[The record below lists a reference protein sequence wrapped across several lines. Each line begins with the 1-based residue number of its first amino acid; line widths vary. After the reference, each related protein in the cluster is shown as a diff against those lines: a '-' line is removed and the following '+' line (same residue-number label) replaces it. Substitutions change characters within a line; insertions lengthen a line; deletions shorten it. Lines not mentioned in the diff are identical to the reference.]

1 MVYFNV
7 AHTQNSGGVLM
18 YNNVLSGLITPFKP
32 IFDFIIN
39 LSIFAAIALFVF
51 IIAFIVSFFVKCK
64 INVFKVDVEKLRQCD
79 VKFVVFDLFR
89 WILVDFLTRKERA
102 NIFPDFGF
110 TSYVAKQGGG
120 KTISIVNY
128 VKRMKLKYPDCIV
141 VANFNC
147 AYADFYMKDWK
158 DILNIRNGTNGVIFA
173 IDEIH
178 SEYSAASWKDVPENL
193 LSEIS
198 QQRKQRV
205 KIVASAQYFC
215 RIAKPLREQATTVVA
230 CNTSFFGRFT
240 SCRVYDGERYSSALE
255 SPTAMSALK
264 PISKHSFVQSDSL
277 RNCYDTYEKINIMRK
292 IKFIPRN
299 ERG

>member
-1 MVYFNV
+1 
-7 AHTQNSGGVLM
+7 M
-18 YNNVLSGLITPFKP
+18 YNNVFSELLGSFKPIIDFLISLCFVVGIILILSILGFIIYFVISCKVNPFKP
-32 IFDFIIN
+32 
-39 LSIFAAIALFVF
+39 S
-51 IIAFIVSFFVKCK
+51 
-64 INVFKVDVEKLRQCD
+64 VDILRSCEI
-79 VKFVVFDLFR
+79 KFVPFDLLR
-89 WILVDFLTRKERA
+89 WLWVDILTRKEREG
-102 NIFPDFGF
+102 IFPDFGF
-110 TSYVAKQGGG
+110 TFYVARQGGG

-128 VKRMKLKYPDCIV
+128 IKHMKIKYPNCIV

-147 AYADFYMKDWK
+147 AYSDFYMKDWR
-158 DILNIRNGTNGVIFA
+158 DILNIRNGTDGVIFA

-198 QQRKQRV
+198 QQRKQKV

-215 RIAKPLREQATTVVA
+215 RIAKPLREQASTVVA
-230 CNTSFFGRFT
+230 CNTSFMGRLT

-255 SPTAMSALK
+255 SPTAMEKLK
-264 PISKHSFVQSDSL
+264 PIKKYSFVQSDRL
-277 RNCYDTYEKINIMRK
+277 RNCYDTYEKIKIMQK